1 MDSVFYL
8 NGHGRDDG
16 SYNPSYAITD
26 RQYNSSNSNVHSS
39 GRITITSPS
48 GSSPGDVYANY
59 VDVQLQCPAYMYLIV
74 EVEAA
79 ASNED
84 ADTSNL
90 ASDQYALFTY

>member
-1 MDSVFYL
+1 MCIRDRYQHNS
-8 NGHGRDDG
+8 HG
-16 SYNPSYAITD
+16 
-26 RQYNSSNSNVHSS
+26 SNVQSS

-79 ASNED
+79 ASNQD

-90 ASDQYALFTY
+90 ASDQYALFT